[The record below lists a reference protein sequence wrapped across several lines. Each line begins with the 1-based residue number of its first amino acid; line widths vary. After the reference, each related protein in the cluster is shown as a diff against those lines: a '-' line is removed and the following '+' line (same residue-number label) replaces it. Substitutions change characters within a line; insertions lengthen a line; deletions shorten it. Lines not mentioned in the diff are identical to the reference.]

1 MKKEDA
7 PMRKSKKIALVSIA
21 AVLLALVIA
30 CGIYVSD
37 YYRADE
43 TALAALITTEQVTV
57 EQRDG
62 MTIFLPSQAE
72 TGLLFYPGG
81 KVQAQAYAPL
91 MKALAEQKVLCVLL
105 EMPFHL
111 AVLDMDAA
119 AGVPEQFPQIRDWYI
134 GGHSLGGSMAASYA
148 AKAPKGLNGIVL
160 LAAYSTEDLK
170 ETGLKVLSIYGT
182 EDGVL
187 NMEKY
192 QQYRDN
198 LPEGALEYRIEGG
211 NHAGFGSYGSQDG
224 DGEAALAA
232 QEQTAMTA
240 SAIVAFFAEE

>member
-1 MKKEDA
+1 
-7 PMRKSKKIALVSIA
+7 MRKSKKIALASIA
-21 AVLLALVIA
+21 AVLLALVIG

-119 AGVPEQFPQIRDWYI
+119 AGVPEQFPQIRNWYI

-192 QQYRDN
+192 EEYKDN
-198 LPEGALEYRIEGG
+198 LPSGFEEHIIEGG
-211 NHAGFGSYGSQDG
+211 CHAGFGGYGPQDG
-224 DGEAALAA
+224 DGVPTLSSENQIRKTVRLLAG
-232 QEQTAMTA
+232 
-240 SAIVAFFAEE
+240 FFI